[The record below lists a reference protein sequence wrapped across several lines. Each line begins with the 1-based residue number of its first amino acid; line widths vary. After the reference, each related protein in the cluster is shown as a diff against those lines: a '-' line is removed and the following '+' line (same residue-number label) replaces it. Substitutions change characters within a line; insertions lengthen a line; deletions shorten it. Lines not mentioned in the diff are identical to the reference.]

1 MRGLSIS
8 ARHWCNNLG
17 VFPLCA
23 GVIVRDCEHRE
34 IFHGVSPA
42 CGGYRRESVLNSS
55 TSACFPCVGV
65 IGPDAQR
72 TLASSQCFPCVRG
85 LSVRI
90 MWSGI
95 MLKVF
100 PLCAGVIGLK
110 TITTSMITSVSP
122 VWGLS
127 AVGERAGS
135 GGFVFPLCAG
145 VIGRGTCTRRVRSG
159 VSPAWGLSVPLW
171 FRDYFH
177 LVFPLCGGYR
187 LVRNPAFHRR

>member
-55 TSACFPCVGV
+55 TSACFPCV
-65 IGPDAQR
+65 R
-72 TLASSQCFPCVRG
+72 
-85 LSVRI
+85 
-90 MWSGI
+90 
-95 MLKVF
+95 
-100 PLCAGVIGLK
+100 
-110 TITTSMITSVSP
+110 
-122 VWGLS
+122 GLS